1 MTDARMQRYLQIL
14 KDCSAGN
21 NTVMQ
26 MIYAKSLQ
34 VLHLEMLQQF
44 LFGRLV
50 GKHPVVQLK
59 GKELRSE
66 IAFKVVL
73 TRSVKQNLLRLEV
86 P

>member
-1 MTDARMQRYLQIL
+1 MTDTRMQRYLQIL
-14 KDCSAGN
+14 KDSSAGN

-26 MIYAKSLQ
+26 MIYAESLQ

-44 LFGRLV
+44 LLGRLV